1 MDYTAVGQT
10 THLAARMEQFA
21 NPGSILLT
29 PSTLELAE
37 GFAAVKSLG
46 PVPVKGLADAM
57 EVYEATGTGPA
68 RTKLQAAARR
78 GLTRFVGRGAETEQL
93 RAALEKAGQA
103 QGQVIAVVG
112 EPGVGKS
119 RLFYE
124 FSRSHRTQG
133 WLILESGSVSYG
145 EATSYLPVIELL
157 RAYFQIESRD
167 DQREIREK
175 VTGKILALSAARRK
189 PLDWGPCSDSIVG
202 ASSGWRATR
211 PEREFD
217 TRGEK
222 RLDAVEYL

>member
-1 MDYTAVGQT
+1 RTEGSGRRCSERPAPAGHGSSRGPGPRARWSRDACEAPRVPSAPPAIGSDLHMDYTAVGQA

-124 FSRSHRTQG
+124 FSRSHRTQR
-133 WLILESGSVSYG
+133 WL
-145 EATSYLPVIELL
+145 
-157 RAYFQIESRD
+157 
-167 DQREIREK
+167 
-175 VTGKILALSAARRK
+175 
-189 PLDWGPCSDSIVG
+189 
-202 ASSGWRATR
+202 
-211 PEREFD
+211 
-217 TRGEK
+217 
-222 RLDAVEYL
+222 